1 MRRNPVSDAPTGT
14 VTFLFTD
21 IEGSTRLARSHAV
34 SWEELRARHDVL
46 LQAAVDVHGGR
57 VFKRIGDAFCVAFS
71 TAADAV
77 AAALAAQRALQ
88 EEPWS
93 PAPVRV
99 RMGLHAGEAR
109 ATCDKSGALDYVGY
123 GTLARAQ
130 QVMSAAH
137 GEQVLMSTSCAQ
149 FVRDSS
155 PSAWRIT
162 DLGSHRLKGFD
173 EPERLWQID
182 VLGLRSEFPA
192 LATSASTPNNLPRWA
207 THFIGRRAE
216 IEQCLRLLEPGRLL
230 TLTAIGGAGKT
241 RLAVE
246 IARAVLADYPDGVW
260 FVDLAQVQEAS
271 RVALATASALG
282 LREQPGVAIP
292 DTLVDALAPRR
303 SLLILDNC
311 EHILDA
317 AGDLARALLERCE
330 RVAILATSR
339 EGLGIPGE
347 QVFTVRSLAM
357 PQDADPTSIER
368 SDAVALFLDRARLA
382 DPALAIDASDAAEVV
397 EICRRLDGIALA
409 IELAAARVKVLS
421 VHDIRTRLGD
431 RFRLLTGG
439 NRALPRQQTLL
450 TALQWSYDLLTS
462 AEQRLL
468 CRLAV
473 FVGGWTI
480 SAAAA
485 IAGDDADEFEV
496 LDTLSR
502 LADKS
507 LITVERNARLESR
520 YTMVETVRQYA
531 LERVEPG
538 ELDQARTRHARYF
551 VRFAEDF
558 GKLEGSAF
566 HASIER
572 VDADHEN
579 LLAAHAA
586 CGLHEELAVPG
597 LLLVAGLR
605 DYWLHRGMPALAIRV
620 MKEACE
626 RTAAS
631 RPGLERAKVLIGVAL
646 FSLVHGTYEEGL
658 SACEEG
664 LSLSRML
671 GDDALL
677 CAFQQ
682 RRIALL
688 NACGDIEQ
696 ARACVD
702 ENLVVA
708 QALGGRH
715 ALRAWHYR
723 AELLRRLGDYAEAER
738 LYAGD
743 LEYARASGRE
753 NAAATALLNL
763 AFAATQRGETATLP
777 RRLVECLNLKADAL
791 VQISAL
797 QMCAVLAYLKGS
809 LHLAARFHAVA
820 ESAATRAHIRPEP
833 VDAMVYTPYIE
844 QLREAL
850 GDEAF
855 GAILATSAGEE
866 FAEVLREA
874 RVWLESL

>member
-1 MRRNPVSDAPTGT
+1 MSEVPTGT

-21 IEGSTRLARSHAV
+21 IEGSTRLARSHAA
-34 SWEELRARHDVL
+34 SWEGLRARHDLL
-46 LQAAVDVHGGR
+46 LQAAVGAHGGR
-57 VFKRIGDAFCVAFS
+57 IFKRIGDAFCIAYATV
-71 TAADAV
+71 ADAV
-77 AAALAAQRALQ
+77 AAALAAQHALQ
-88 EEPWS
+88 AEPWS

-99 RMGLHAGEAR
+99 RMGLHMGEAR
-109 ATCDKSGALDYVGY
+109 ATRDESGVLDYVGY
-123 GTLARAQ
+123 VTLARAQ

-149 FVRDSS
+149 FVRDT
-155 PSAWRIT
+155 PPGAWRVT
-162 DLGSHRLKGFD
+162 DLGPHRLKGFD
-173 EPERLWQID
+173 QPERLWQID
-182 VLGLRSEFPA
+182 EPGLRTGFPA
-192 LATSASTPNNLPRWA
+192 LATSASTPNNLPRWT
-207 THFIGRRAE
+207 THFIGRGTE
-216 IEQCLRLLEPGRLL
+216 IDQCLRLLEPGRLL

-246 IARAVLADYPDGVW
+246 VARAVLADYPDGVW
-260 FVDLAQVQEAS
+260 FIDLAQVQES
-271 RVALATASALG
+271 PRVALATASALG
-282 LREQPGVAIP
+282 LREQPGVAIL
-292 DTLVDALAPRR
+292 DTLVDSLAARR
-303 SLLILDNC
+303 SLLMLDNC
-311 EHILDA
+311 EHVLDA
-317 AGDLARALLERCE
+317 AGHLAQALLERCE

-357 PQDADPTSIER
+357 PQQSDPASIER

-382 DPALAIDASDAAEVV
+382 DPTLAIDASDAADAF

-421 VHDIRTRLGD
+421 LHDIRTRLGD

-450 TALQWSYDLLTS
+450 AALTWSYDLLTS
-462 AEQRLL
+462 SEQRLL

-473 FVGGWTI
+473 FIGGWTLP
-480 SAAAA
+480 AATAV
-485 IAGDDADEFEV
+485 AGDNADEFEV

-507 LITVERNARLESR
+507 LITVDRTAMLESR

-531 LERVEPG
+531 LERIEPG
-538 ELDQARTRHARYF
+538 ELDQARTRHARFF

-558 GKLEGSAF
+558 GRLEGAGF
-566 HASIER
+566 HASIDR

-586 CGLHEELAVPG
+586 CGLHDELGVPG
-597 LLLVAGLR
+597 LMLVAGLE

-626 RTAAS
+626 R
-631 RPGLERAKVLIGVAL
+631 PGARAPSLERGKVLIGVAL
-646 FSLVHGTYEEGL
+646 FSLVHGAYEEGL
-658 SACEEG
+658 NACEEG
-664 LSLSRML
+664 LSLSRTL
-671 GDDALL
+671 GNDALM
-677 CAFQQ
+677 CDFQQ

-688 NACGDIEQ
+688 NACGDLEQ
-696 ARACVD
+696 ARARVE

-715 ALRAWHYR
+715 LVRAWHYR

-753 NAAATALLNL
+753 NSAATALLNL
-763 AFAATQRGETATLP
+763 SFAATQRGETATLP
-777 RRLVECLNLKADAL
+777 HRLAECLSLKADAL
-791 VQISAL
+791 VQMSAL
-797 QMCAVLAYLKGS
+797 QMCAVLAYSKGS

-820 ESAATRAHIRPEP
+820 ELAATRAHIRPEP
-833 VDAMVYTPYIE
+833 VDAMVYTPYIDR
-844 QLREAL
+844 LREAL

-855 GAILATSAGEE
+855 AAILAASSGEE
-866 FAEVLREA
+866 FAEVSREA